1 MRPLHRVLLTGATGF
16 VGRAVIQA
24 LRAEGYVVRC
34 LVRRGSEP
42 KLRGVGAIE
51 RVEGDVLAP
60 LTLEE
65 GMAGCDAVVHLVGI
79 IREHLATN
87 ATFDRVHVQGTL
99 NVIAAAATS
108 GVRRYVHMSALG
120 AREDARSRYHQTK
133 WLAEEVVRACP
144 LPWTIFRPSVIYGRG
159 DGFVLRLERCIRRL
173 PVVPLVGCGRLQPVA
188 VEQVARGVARALA
201 LPGAAKHAYD
211 VGGPDTVTL
220 GELVDLIARALGRR
234 RVLKLQAPSGVVR
247 AAMRALHALPYFPLT
262 PDQLLMLEEDNVCD
276 PAPFFSAFELAPIPL
291 ATGLRHLLA

>member
-144 LPWTIFRPSVIYGRG
+144 LPWTIFRPSAAAAFSPWPSSRSLGAW
-159 DGFVLRLERCIRRL
+159 
-173 PVVPLVGCGRLQPVA
+173 P
-188 VEQVARGVARALA
+188 ARSPCPRPRNMPTMSA
-201 LPGAAKHAYD
+201 
-211 VGGPDTVTL
+211 GPT
-220 GELVDLIARALGRR
+220 
-234 RVLKLQAPSGVVR
+234 PSRSGSSW
-247 AAMRALHALPYFPLT
+247 T
-262 PDQLLMLEEDNVCD
+262 
-276 PAPFFSAFELAPIPL
+276 
-291 ATGLRHLLA
+291 